1 MGTNIDYIKR
11 PETFKELEDEYIELY
26 YKYTNLMRK
35 YQKIQDIIEYHM
47 LRSLPKKNMSGFQKD
62 ILEVLE
68 DGNDD

>member
-1 MGTNIDYIKR
+1 
-11 PETFKELEDEYIELY
+11 
-26 YKYTNLMRK
+26 MRK

-47 LRSLPKKNMSGFQKD
+47 LRFLPKERMSGFQKD